1 MRPTEDIEKTVKK
14 LNFTASAKLH
24 DRILDDVL
32 DAQDERKKSK
42 SASAGPNIRRTIMKS
57 RIGKLAAVAVIVIAV
72 VGGIYMLEDT
82 STSVALGQVK
92 AAMEKV
98 KWMRVVSE
106 GSDSEMWLGFKAKI
120 IIVKE
125 NDGAVT
131 YTDFGQ
137 RQDFQYMPD
146 TQTITVSNI
155 PNQIYELGPKG
166 PLGMLESP
174 LGVMDDIRKVVEA
187 DGGQITNSR
196 GKYEGSEVAIWK
208 FSHKEPEC
216 YSLDANGKLVQVPRE
231 EYGDETITVFIDTK
245 QNLPLGVTTK
255 FVKDGTLLHET
266 HTKLEYPETGPKDIY
281 DLGVPKSAKVVDK
294 TQQLERK

>member
-1 MRPTEDIEKTVKK
+1 MRPTDNIEKAVKK
-14 LNFTASAKLH
+14 LSFTASTTLH

-32 DAQDERKKSK
+32 EAQEESKTK
-42 SASAGPNIRRTIMKS
+42 SALSRPKIRRIIMKS
-57 RIGKLAAVAVIVIAV
+57 RIGKLAAAAVIVTAV
-72 VGGIYMLEDT
+72 VGGIYMLEST

-92 AAMEKV
+92 AAMENV

-120 IIVKE
+120 LIVKE
-125 NDGAVT
+125 YDGAVT

-146 TQTITVSNI
+146 TQTITVSKI

-174 LGVMDDIRKVVEA
+174 LGVLDDIRKVVEA

-208 FSHKEPEC
+208 FSHKAPEC

-231 EYGDETITVFIDTK
+231 KYGDETITVFIDTNK
-245 QNLPLGVTTK
+245 HLPLGATTK
-255 FVKDGTLLHET
+255 FVKNRTLLRET

-281 DLGVPKSAKVVDK
+281 DLGVPKSAKIVDRTEQSK
-294 TQQLERK
+294 

>member
-1 MRPTEDIEKTVKK
+1 MRPTDNIEKAVKK
-14 LNFTASAKLH
+14 LNFTASTTLH

-32 DAQDERKKSK
+32 EAQEESIKTK
-42 SASAGPNIRRTIMKS
+42 SALSRPKIRSIIMKS
-57 RIGKLAAVAVIVIAV
+57 RMGKLVAAVVIVTAV
-72 VGGIYMLEDT
+72 VGGIYMLEST

-98 KWMRVVSE
+98 KWMRISE

-120 IIVKE
+120 LIVKE

-146 TQTITVSNI
+146 TQIITVSKI

-174 LGVMDDIRKVVEA
+174 LGVLDDIRKVVEA

-196 GKYEGSEVAIWK
+196 GKYEGGEVAIWE
-208 FSHKEPEC
+208 FSHKAPEC
-216 YSLDANGKLVQVPRE
+216 YSLDANGKLVQVPQE
-231 EYGDETITVFIDTK
+231 EYGDETITVFIDTNK
-245 QNLPLGVTTK
+245 HLPLGATTK
-255 FVKDGTLLHET
+255 FVKDGKLLRET

-281 DLGVPKSAKVVDK
+281 DLGVPKSATIVDRTEQSK
-294 TQQLERK
+294 

>member
-1 MRPTEDIEKTVKK
+1 MRPIDNIEKAVKK
-14 LNFTASAKLH
+14 LDFTASTKMH

-32 DAQDERKKSK
+32 EAQEESMKTK
-42 SASAGPNIRRTIMKS
+42 SALSRPKIRRIIMKS
-57 RIGKLAAVAVIVIAV
+57 RIGKLAAAAVIVIAV
-72 VGGIYMLEDT
+72 VGGIYMLE
-82 STSVALGQVK
+82 STSVAIGQVK

-106 GSDSEMWLGFKAKI
+106 ESDSEMWLGFKAKI

-137 RQDFQYMPD
+137 RQDFQYMPG
-146 TQTITVSNI
+146 TQTITVSKI

-174 LGVMDDIRKVVEA
+174 LGVLDDIRKVVEA
-187 DGGQITNSR
+187 DDGQITNSR
-196 GKYEGSEVAIWK
+196 GKYEGSDVAIWK

-231 EYGDETITVFIDTK
+231 EYGDETITVFIDTMK
-245 QNLPLGVTTK
+245 HLPLGLTTK
-255 FVKDGTLLHET
+255 FVKNGTLLRET

-281 DLGVPKSAKVVDK
+281 DLGVPKSATIVDRTEQSK
-294 TQQLERK
+294 

>member
-1 MRPTEDIEKTVKK
+1 MRPIDNMEKAVKK
-14 LNFTASAKLH
+14 LNFTASTKLH

-32 DAQDERKKSK
+32 DAQEERKKNK
-42 SASAGPNIRRTIMKS
+42 SASAGPNIGRTNMKKQ
-57 RIGKLAAVAVIVIAV
+57 IGKIAAAAAIVTAV
-72 VGGIYMLEDT
+72 VGGIYMLE
-82 STSVALGQVK
+82 STSVAIGQVK
-92 AAMEKV
+92 AAMERV
-98 KWMRVVSE
+98 KWMRVISE

-137 RQDFQYMPD
+137 NQDFQYIPD
-146 TQTITVSNI
+146 TQTITVSKI
-155 PNQIYELGPKG
+155 PKQIYELGQKG
-166 PLGMLESP
+166 PLGMLENP
-174 LGVMDDIRKVVEA
+174 LGVLDDIRKVVEA

-231 EYGDETITVFIDTK
+231 EYGDETITIFIDTK
-245 QNLPLGVTTK
+245 KHLPLGITTK
-255 FVKDGTLLHET
+255 FVKDGKLLREL
-266 HTKLEYPETGPKDIY
+266 HTKLEYPETGPKNIY
-281 DLGVPKSAKVVDK
+281 DLGVPTSATIVDK
-294 TQQLERK
+294 TQQLK